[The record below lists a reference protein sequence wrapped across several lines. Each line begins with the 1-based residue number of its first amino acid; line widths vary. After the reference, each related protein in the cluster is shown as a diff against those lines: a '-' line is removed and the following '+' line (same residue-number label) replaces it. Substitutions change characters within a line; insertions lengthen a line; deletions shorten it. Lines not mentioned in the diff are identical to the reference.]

1 MKPLDILV
9 QEAVDLFDK
18 GKINEAESLLLSEL
32 KKNDLPLLRTR
43 LASLRMMSGNPG
55 GVMEMITP
63 LLKEDDLEVCMMATR
78 ALTELDQTEEAGL
91 HLDKLVKLVD
101 SVMATN
107 KGRLNRVEKEFPEL
121 VMNLAGTL
129 GQHRR
134 VLELYKRWPGF
145 ASDWLVRHYVAVAAF
160 NLGRYKQAASHWSA
174 IGHVPEALSMQHV
187 AVLAERGTVPPFIME
202 YAAPNPEV
210 VTNLMEKLADE
221 VDVKGLESGIVRMA
235 LLCMALDEITDEQ
248 TTYEVL
254 ALLILGGGEWGL
266 ALGLG
271 LIESTV
277 IDKSVKSAT
286 ATLLIQAGVFL
297 NSE

>member
-1 MKPLDILV
+1 
-9 QEAVDLFDK
+9 
-18 GKINEAESLLLSEL
+18 
-32 KKNDLPLLRTR
+32 
-43 LASLRMMSGNPG
+43 MMSGNPG